1 MRRQDEVLRVIDE
14 EPRLLGL
21 RFRSCINLFVV
32 VAFTW
37 GFFVVVVHGL
47 ELQAGLQGWTLL
59 IGMWT
64 SAFALIRWIE
74 KREDVDFLGA
84 ALRYVLSGRTR
95 VLYSGGRAA
104 RFEGHAFEQLLL
116 LSRLLRAN
124 TRAERTS

>member
-1 MRRQDEVLRVIDE
+1 MRVIDE

-47 ELQAGLQGWTLL
+47 ELHAGLQGWTLL

-84 ALRYVLSGRTR
+84 ALRYVLSRRTR

-116 LSRLLRAN
+116 LSRLLRASP
-124 TRAERTS
+124 RAERAS